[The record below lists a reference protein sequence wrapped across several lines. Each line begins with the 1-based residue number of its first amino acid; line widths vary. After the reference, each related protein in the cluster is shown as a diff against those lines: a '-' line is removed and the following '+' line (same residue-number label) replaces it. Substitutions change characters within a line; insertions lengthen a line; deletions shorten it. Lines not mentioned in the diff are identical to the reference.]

1 MGEWKHARASAAAM
15 LLLLLC
21 LNEIAHVNSQRV
33 PALFVFGD
41 SLVEVGN
48 NNFLNTI
55 ARANFFPYGIDFN
68 GGATGRFSNGRSL
81 VDFIGE
87 MLGVP
92 SPPPFADP
100 STTGS
105 RILNGVNY
113 ASGASGILDES
124 GRNYGDRFTMNRQI
138 QNFESTLN
146 QYRTTMNP
154 AALSQFLA
162 KSIAVVVTGNNDY
175 INNYLIPGL
184 YNSSYNYN
192 AQQYGS
198 LLVNN
203 LGRQILALHSM
214 GIRKLFIAGIG
225 PLGCIP
231 NIRAIGLAP
240 AGRCMD
246 LVNQMVGFFNVGLRS
261 MVEQLNRDHPDSI
274 FVYANTYH
282 VLGDILNNPARYQFN
297 VVDRAC
303 CGVGRNRGQISC
315 LPLEIPCLNR
325 KQTVFWD
332 AFHPS
337 ESAIYVFAWRAVNGP
352 QDDCYPVNLKQMAL
366 I

>member
-1 MGEWKHARASAAAM
+1 MMDSMNKTVNGNGYKQEQPKTKMGEWKHARASAAAM

-21 LNEIAHVNSQRV
+21 LNEIAHVNSQREKCWAFLLLHLLQIPPRLDPEYSMV
-33 PALFVFGD
+33 SIMHRVLPVFLMSQEETMYFTALAFT
-41 SLVEVGN
+41 LAY
-48 NNFLNTI
+48 I
-55 ARANFFPYGIDFN
+55 YI
-68 GGATGRFSNGRSL
+68 
-81 VDFIGE
+81 I
-87 MLGVP
+87 
-92 SPPPFADP
+92 
-100 STTGS
+100 
-105 RILNGVNY
+105 
-113 ASGASGILDES
+113 
-124 GRNYGDRFTMNRQI
+124 YGDRFTMNRQI

-146 QYRTTMNP
+146 QYRTMMNP

-162 KSIAVVVTGNNDY
+162 KSIAVV
-175 INNYLIPGL
+175 
-184 YNSSYNYN
+184 
-192 AQQYGS
+192 
-198 LLVNN
+198 
-203 LGRQILALHSM
+203 ALHSM

>member
-1 MGEWKHARASAAAM
+1 MGVWEHATASATM

-48 NNFLNTI
+48 NNFLNTM
-55 ARANFFPYGIDFN
+55 AKANFFPYGIDFPRA
-68 GGATGRFSNGRSL
+68 ATGRFSNGRSL
-81 VDFIGE
+81 IDFFGE
-87 MLGVP
+87 MLGVS

-113 ASGASGILDES
+113 ASAASGILDES
-124 GRNYGDRFTMNRQI
+124 GRNYGDRFPMNRQI

-146 QYRTTMNP
+146 QYRTMMNP

-175 INNYLIPGL
+175 INNYLRSGIYSPGF
-184 YNSSYNYN
+184 NYS
-192 AQQYGS
+192 AQQFGN

-203 LGRQILALHSM
+203 LGRQILALHSL
-214 GIRKLFIAGIG
+214 GLRKFFLAGVG

-231 NIRAIGLAP
+231 NIRATGLAP
-240 AGRCMD
+240 PGRCVD
-246 LVNQMVGFFNVGLRS
+246 QVNQIVGFFNVGLRS

-274 FVYANTYH
+274 FVYGNTYH
-282 VLGDILNNPARYQFN
+282 VLGDILNNPARYQFDI
-297 VVDRAC
+297 VDRAC
-303 CGVGRNRGQISC
+303 CGVGRDRGQISC
-315 LPLEIPCLNR
+315 LPLIYPCVNR
-325 KQTVFWD
+325 RQTVFWD

-352 QDDCYPVNLKQMAL
+352 QDDCYPVNIKQMAL